1 MANKLERVQV
11 DFNGKEVTCAKFTIE
26 DTTIPFVLKKIMTTG
41 EEYTFSLYIK
51 SDSSSSIIVAEKDI
65 ESPMEW
71 KHSYVQFTAA
81 EDNLEI
87 VFGKTGTYYLYNSQL
102 EKGKVCTEWTPDPDD
117 TEENVKEIG
126 SIANQTADK
135 FSWLIKSGTGE
146 TSLEVTDGLVKALT
160 EKFVVSSPSGETII
174 EGGELKTKAIT
185 AEMIDVDD
193 IFSKN
198 INATGKITGVE
209 LQGAKGTIGGW
220 KIEQN
225 SLSSQIDEVY
235 IALQADS
242 KKLISCYVAGK
253 KEESNSGSFSVQFG
267 SFLNED
273 LNTLINNGAII
284 DATSWY
290 KCDTEKGYFRMYA
303 TPAYIKISKYIS
315 DGEKNILKNAL
326 SLQDGKIR
334 LSRDGKSITFYP
346 DMMRTDD
353 SSICFNS
360 LSRMVAGVVAH
371 YWGNS
376 SVQCTTTNNS
386 YINVPA
392 FTTTDASSTV
402 NFYEKSSDNQIK
414 ILRKGLYLFQVRLAT
429 KSSTANK
436 RCIFAPFINGNQ
448 VTAYAITPYS
458 PAVAVYTRL
467 ESFTISLDANDT
479 VDFRASAMEKV
490 VCELQ
495 IQDIYVHVLDYDKKY
510 A

>member
-51 SDSSSSIIVAEKDI
+51 SNSSSSIIVAEKNI
-65 ESPMEW
+65 ESPTKW

-81 EDNLEI
+81 GDNLEI
-87 VFGKTGTYYLYNSQL
+87 VFEKTGTYYLYNSQL

-209 LQGAKGTIGGW
+209 LQGTKGTIGGW

-225 SLSSQIDEVY
+225 SLSSKIDEVS
-235 IALQADS
+235 IALQPS
-242 KKLISCYVAGK
+242 KKLISCWVAGK
-253 KEESNSGSFSVQFG
+253 KEESNSGDFSVQFG
-267 SFLNED
+267 NFLNED
-273 LNTLINNGAII
+273 LNVLIKNGAII

-290 KCDTEKGYFRMYA
+290 ECSTEKGYFRIYA
-303 TPAYIKISKYIS
+303 TPAYVEISKYIS
-315 DGEKNILKNAL
+315 DGEKNTLKNKL
-326 SLQDGKIR
+326 SLMDGKIR
-334 LSRDGKSITFYP
+334 LSRGEKSITFLP
-346 DMMRTDD
+346 DGMQIGA
-353 SSICFNS
+353 SNIYFNS

-376 SVQCTTTNNS
+376 SVQCTTTNDS

-392 FTTTDASSTV
+392 FTTTDTSGAV
-402 NFYEKSSDNQIK
+402 NFYEKSSDNRIK
-414 ILRKGLYLFQVRLAT
+414 ILRKGLYLFQVRLGT

-436 RCIFAPFINGNQ
+436 RCLFAPFVNGNR
-448 VTAYAITPYS
+448 VAAYTITPYS
-458 PAVAVYTRL
+458 PTVAFYTKL
-467 ESFTISLDANDT
+467 ESFTISLDANDM
-479 VDFRASAMEKV
+479 VDFRVAAMEKV
-490 VCELQ
+490 VCALQ

>member
-51 SDSSSSIIVAEKDI
+51 SDSSSSIVVAEKDI

-87 VFGKTGTYYLYNSQL
+87 VFGKTGIYYLYNSQL

-146 TSLEVTDGLVKALT
+146 TRLEVTDGLVKALT

-225 SLSSQIDEVY
+225 SLSSQIDEVS
-235 IALQADS
+235 IALQSGS
-242 KKLISCYVAGK
+242 KKLISCYVTGK
-253 KEESNSGSFSVQFG
+253 KEESSSGDFSVRFG

-273 LNTLINNGAII
+273 LNISIKNGAII
-284 DATSWY
+284 DSTSWY

-303 TPAYIKISKYIS
+303 TPAYIDIDKYIS
-315 DGEKNILKNAL
+315 DGEKNTLKNAL
-326 SLQDGKIR
+326 SLQDGRIR

-346 DMMRTDD
+346 DKMRTDD
-353 SSICFNS
+353 SSIYFNS

-386 YINVPA
+386 YINAPA
-392 FTTTDASSTV
+392 FTTTNDLSGA

-414 ILRKGLYLFQVRLAT
+414 ILRKGLYLFQVRLGT

-436 RCIFAPFINGNQ
+436 RCYFAPFINGNR
-448 VTAYAITPYS
+448 VAAYTITPYS
-458 PAVAVYTRL
+458 PAVAFYTRL

-479 VDFRASAMEKV
+479 VDFRVAAMERV

>member
-51 SDSSSSIIVAEKDI
+51 SNSSSSIIVAEKDI
-65 ESPMEW
+65 ESPTEW

-81 EDNLEI
+81 GDNLEI

-209 LQGAKGTIGGW
+209 LQGTKGTIGGW

-225 SLSSQIDEVY
+225 SLSSKTDEVS

-242 KKLISCYVAGK
+242 KELISCWVAGK
-253 KEESNSGSFSVQFG
+253 KEESNSGDFSVRFG
-267 SFLNED
+267 IFLNED
-273 LNTLINNGAII
+273 LNVLIENGAII

-290 KCDTEKGYFRMYA
+290 KCDTEQGYFRSYA
-303 TPAYIKISKYIS
+303 TPAYIEISKYIS
-315 DGEKNILKNAL
+315 DGEKNTLKNNL
-326 SLQDGKIR
+326 SLMDGKIR
-334 LSRDGKSITFYP
+334 LSRGEKNITFLP
-346 DMMRTDD
+346 DMMQIGG
-353 SSICFNS
+353 SNIYFNS

-376 SVQCTTTNNS
+376 SVQCTTTNDS

-392 FTTTDASSTV
+392 FTTTDTLGAA
-402 NFYEKSSDNQIK
+402 NFYEKSSDNRIK
-414 ILRKGLYLFQVRLAT
+414 ILRKGLYLFQVRLGT

-436 RCIFAPFINGNQ
+436 RCLFAPFVNGNR
-448 VTAYAITPYS
+448 VAAYTITPYS
-458 PAVAVYTRL
+458 PTVAFYTRL
-467 ESFTISLDANDT
+467 ESFTISLDANDM
-479 VDFRASAMEKV
+479 VDFRVAAMEKV
-490 VCELQ
+490 VCALQ

>member
-1 MANKLERVQV
+1 MANKLERAQV

-26 DTTIPFVLKKIMTTG
+26 DTTIPFVLKKIMTAG

-65 ESPMEW
+65 ESPTEW

-81 EDNLEI
+81 GDNLEI

-160 EKFVVSSPSGETII
+160 DKFVVSSPSGETII

-225 SLSSQIDEVY
+225 SLSSKVDEVS
-235 IALQADS
+235 IALQSNS
-242 KKLISCYVAGK
+242 KNLIFCYITGK
-253 KEESNSGSFSVQFG
+253 KEESNSGDFSVRFG

-273 LNTLINNGAII
+273 LNVLINNGATI

-290 KCDTEKGYFRMYA
+290 SCDAEEGKFRIYV
-303 TPAYIKISKYIS
+303 TPAYIEISKHVS
-315 DGEKNILKNAL
+315 DGENSILKNSL
-326 SLQDGKIR
+326 SLMDGKIR
-334 LSRDGKSITFYP
+334 LYRDGEGATLLPTGILTSEYNIYFEKLNQT
-346 DMMRTDD
+346 R
-353 SSICFNS
+353 
-360 LSRMVAGVVAH
+360 AGVVAH

-386 YINVPA
+386 YVNVPA
-392 FTTTDASSTV
+392 FTTTNDSGLIGL
-402 NFYEKSSDNQIK
+402 YEKSSNNQIK
-414 ILRKGLYLFQVRLAT
+414 ILRKGLYLFQVRLGT

-436 RCIFAPFINGNQ
+436 RCYFAPFINGNR
-448 VTAYAITPYS
+448 VAAYTITPYS
-458 PAVAVYTRL
+458 PAVAFYTRL

-479 VDFRASAMEKV
+479 VDFRVAAMEGV

>member
-26 DTTIPFVLKKIMTTG
+26 DTTILFVLKKIMTTG

-81 EDNLEI
+81 GDKLEI

-225 SLSSQIDEVY
+225 SLSSQIDEVS
-235 IALQADS
+235 IALQSGS
-242 KKLISCYVAGK
+242 KKLISCYVTGT
-253 KEESNSGSFSVQFG
+253 KEESSNGDFSVRFG

-273 LNTLINNGAII
+273 LNVSIKNGAII
-284 DATSWY
+284 DSTSWY

-303 TPAYIKISKYIS
+303 TPAYIIIDKYIS
-315 DGEKNILKNAL
+315 DGEKNTLKNSL

-334 LSRDGKSITFYP
+334 LSRDGESITFSP
-346 DMMRTDD
+346 DAMRTGG
-353 SSICFNS
+353 SSIYFNS
-360 LSRMVAGVVAH
+360 LSRMVAGVVCH
-371 YWGNS
+371 YWGNIS
-376 SVQCTTTNNS
+376 AECTTTNNS
-386 YINVPA
+386 YVSVPA
-392 FTTTDASSTV
+392 FTTNEGIESNGLYTKV
-402 NFYEKSSDNQIK
+402 SDNQIK
-414 ILRKGLYLFQVRLAT
+414 ILRKGLYLFQVRLGT

-436 RCIFAPFINGNQ
+436 RCYFAPFINGNR
-448 VTAYAITPYS
+448 VAAYTITPYS
-458 PAVAVYTRL
+458 PAVAFYTRL

-479 VDFRASAMEKV
+479 VDFRAAATEKV

-495 IQDIYVHVLDYDKKY
+495 IQDIYVHVLDHDKKY

>member
-1 MANKLERVQV
+1 MTNKLERVQV

-65 ESPMEW
+65 ESPTEW

-81 EDNLEI
+81 GDNLKI
-87 VFGKTGTYYLYNSQL
+87 AFRKTGTYYLYNSQL

-135 FSWLIKSGTGE
+135 FTWLIKSGTGE

-209 LQGAKGTIGGW
+209 LQVAKGTIGGW

-225 SLSSQIDEVY
+225 SLSSKIDEVS
-235 IALQADS
+235 IVLQSGS
-242 KKLISCYVAGK
+242 KNLISCQVAGK
-253 KEESNSGSFSVQFG
+253 KEKSNSGDFSVQFG
-267 SFLNED
+267 NFLNED
-273 LNTLINNGAII
+273 LNVLIENGAII

-290 KCDTEKGYFRMYA
+290 KCDTEKGYFRIYV
-303 TPAYIKISKYIS
+303 TPAYINISKYIN
-315 DGEKNILKNAL
+315 DGEKNTLKNAL

-334 LSRDGKSITFYP
+334 LSRDGKSITFFP
-346 DMMRTDD
+346 DMMRVGD
-353 SSICFNS
+353 SSIHFNS

-376 SVQCTTTNNS
+376 SVRCTTTNNS

-392 FTTTDASSTV
+392 FTTTDTLSGV
-402 NFYEKSSDNQIK
+402 NFYEKSSNNQIK
-414 ILRKGLYLFQVRLAT
+414 ILRKGLYLFQVRLGT

-436 RCIFAPFINGNQ
+436 RCSFAPFVNGNRIA
-448 VTAYAITPYS
+448 AYTITSYS
-458 PAVAVYTRL
+458 PTVAFYTKL

-479 VDFRASAMEKV
+479 VDFRAAATERV